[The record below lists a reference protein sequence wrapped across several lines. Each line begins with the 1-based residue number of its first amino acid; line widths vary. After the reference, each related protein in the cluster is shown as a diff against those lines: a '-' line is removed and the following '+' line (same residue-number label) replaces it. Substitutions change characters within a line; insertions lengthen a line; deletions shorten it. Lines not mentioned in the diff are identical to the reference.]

1 MNWLTNYIK
10 PKLESLVKKKDV
22 PRNLWIKC
30 ACEKQTMIYYKDFE
44 KSLGVCKE
52 CGTHMRLPS
61 DTRIKFLLDDGK
73 YEKINV
79 PLSKIDP
86 LSFKDKKRYKDRLK
100 QAKKKTKED
109 DAVVL
114 AEGNIEGITVLL
126 VVFDFNF
133 MGGSMGINVG
143 NSIVKASEISVK
155 KNLPMII
162 IPSSGGARM
171 QEGILSLMQ
180 MPRTIAAIQKIKEN
194 KIPYIVVLSD
204 PTTGGVCASFAMLGD
219 ILIAE
224 KGAMIGFAGR
234 RVIEQTI
241 KESIPDNFQTADYLL
256 EHGMIDMV
264 VHRKDLKNKIYKI
277 LKFIEKKKLNE
288 SSL

>member
-1 MNWLTNYIK
+1 MMENMR
-10 PKLESLVKKKDV
+10 KLRFHLVKSTRYLLKIKKD
-22 PRNLWIKC
+22 I
-30 ACEKQTMIYYKDFE
+30 
-44 KSLGVCKE
+44 
-52 CGTHMRLPS
+52 
-61 DTRIKFLLDDGK
+61 
-73 YEKINV
+73 
-79 PLSKIDP
+79 KID
-86 LSFKDKKRYKDRLK
+86 LNKL
-100 QAKKKTKED
+100 KKKTKED

-133 MGGSMGINVG
+133 MGGSMGVNVG

-155 KNLPMII
+155 KNIPLII

-194 KIPYIVVLSD
+194 RIPYIVVLSD

-224 KGAMIGFAGR
+224 KGATIGFAGR

-277 LKFIEKKKLNE
+277 LKFIENKN
-288 SSL
+288 

>member
-1 MNWLTNYIK
+1 MNCLTNYIK
-10 PKLESLVKKKDV
+10 PKLESLVKKRDV
-22 PRNLWIKC
+22 PKNLWLKC
-30 ACEKQTMIYYKDFE
+30 QCGTMIYYKDYE
-44 KSLGVCKE
+44 KSLGVCNE

-61 DTRIKFLLDDGK
+61 DTRIKFLLDDEK
-73 YEKINV
+73 YEKIKVSSN
-79 PLSKIDP
+79 KIDP
-86 LSFKDKKRYKDRLK
+86 LSFKDKKKYKDRLK
-100 QAKKKTKED
+100 QAKKETKED

-114 AEGNIEGITVLL
+114 AEGKIEGIDVIL

-133 MGGSMGINVG
+133 MGGSMGISVG

-155 KNLPMII
+155 KNIPLII

-224 KGAMIGFAGR
+224 KGATIGFAGK

-241 KESIPDNFQTADYLL
+241 KETIPDNFQTADYLL

-264 VHRKDLKNKIYKI
+264 VHRKDLKKKIFKI
-277 LKFIEKKKLNE
+277 LQYLEKKN
-288 SSL
+288 

>member
-10 PKLESLVKKKDV
+10 PKLESLVKKRDV
-22 PRNLWIKC
+22 PKNLWIKC
-30 ACEKQTMIYYKDFE
+30 QCSTMIYYKDYE
-44 KSLGVCKE
+44 KSLGVCNE

-61 DTRIKFLLDDGK
+61 ETRIKFLLDEGK
-73 YEKINV
+73 YEKIKV
-79 PLSKIDP
+79 SSSKIDP
-86 LSFKDKKRYKDRLK
+86 LSFKDTKKYKDRLK
-100 QAKKKTKED
+100 KAKRKTKED

-114 AEGNIEGITVLL
+114 AEGKIEGKDVLL
-126 VVFDFNF
+126 AVFDFNF
-133 MGGSMGINVG
+133 MGGSMGISVG
-143 NSIVKASEISVK
+143 NSIVKASEVSVK
-155 KNLPMII
+155 KNIPLII

-180 MPRTIAAIQKIKEN
+180 MPRTIAAIQKVKEN

-224 KGAMIGFAGR
+224 KGATIGFAGR

-241 KESIPDNFQTADYLL
+241 KETIPDNFQTADYLL
-256 EHGMIDMV
+256 DHGMIDMV

-277 LKFIEKKKLNE
+277 LKFLEKKN
-288 SSL
+288 

>member
-10 PKLESLVKKKDV
+10 PKLESLVKKKDI
-22 PRNLWIKC
+22 PKNLWIKC
-30 ACEKQTMIYYKDFE
+30 QCGTMIYYKDYD
-44 KSLGVCKE
+44 KSLGVCSE
-52 CGTHMRLPS
+52 CWTHMRLPA
-61 DTRIKFLLDDGK
+61 DTRIKFLLDDGNC
-73 YEKINV
+73 EKIKV
-79 PLSKIDP
+79 SIGITDP
-86 LSFKDKKRYKDRLK
+86 LTFKDKKKYKDRLK
-100 QAKKKTKED
+100 QARKKTKED

-114 AEGNIEGITVLL
+114 AEGKIEGIDVFL

-143 NSIVKASEISVK
+143 SAIVKACEISVK
-155 KNLPMII
+155 KNLPLII

-180 MPRTIAAIQKIKEN
+180 MPRTIAAIQKVKEN

-219 ILIAE
+219 VLIAE
-224 KGAMIGFAGR
+224 KGATIGFAGR

-241 KESIPDNFQTADYLL
+241 KETIPDNFQTADYLL
-256 EHGMIDMV
+256 EHGMIDIV

-277 LKFIEKKKLNE
+277 LKFIEK
-288 SSL
+288 

>member
-10 PKLESLVKKKDV
+10 PKLESLVKKKDI
-22 PRNLWIKC
+22 PKNLWIKC
-30 ACEKQTMIYYKDFE
+30 QCGTMIYYKDYD
-44 KSLGVCKE
+44 KSLGVCNE
-52 CGTHMRLPS
+52 CGTHMRLPA
-61 DTRIKFLLDDGK
+61 DTRIKFLLDDGN
-73 YEKINV
+73 YEKIKV
-79 PLSKIDP
+79 SIGKTDP
-86 LSFKDKKRYKDRLK
+86 LTFKDIKKYKDRLK
-100 QAKKKTKED
+100 QARKKTKED

-114 AEGNIEGITVLL
+114 AEGKIEGIDVVL

-143 NSIVKASEISVK
+143 SAIVKACEISVK
-155 KNLPMII
+155 KNLPLII

-219 ILIAE
+219 VLIAE
-224 KGAMIGFAGR
+224 KGATIGFAGR

-241 KESIPDNFQTADYLL
+241 KETIPDNFQTADYLL
-256 EHGMIDMV
+256 EHGMIDIV

-277 LKFIEKKKLNE
+277 LKFIEKN
-288 SSL
+288 

>member
-10 PKLESLVKKKDV
+10 PKLESLVKKRDV
-22 PRNLWIKC
+22 PKNLWIKC
-30 ACEKQTMIYYKDFE
+30 QCGTMIYYKDYE
-44 KSLGVCKE
+44 KSYGVCNE

-61 DTRIKFLLDDGK
+61 DTRIKFLLDDEK
-73 YEKINV
+73 YEKIKV
-79 PLSKIDP
+79 PISKPDP
-86 LSFKDKKRYKDRLK
+86 LTFKDKKKYKDRLK
-100 QAKKKTKED
+100 EAKKKTKED
-109 DAVVL
+109 DALVL
-114 AEGNIEGITVLL
+114 VEGKIESIPVML
-126 VVFDFNF
+126 VIFDFNF

-143 NSIVKASEISVK
+143 NSIVVASEISIK
-155 KNLPMII
+155 KKIPLII

-180 MPRTIAAIQKIKEN
+180 MPRTIAAIQKVKQN

-219 ILIAE
+219 VLIAE
-224 KGAMIGFAGR
+224 KGATIGFAGR

-241 KESIPDNFQTADYLL
+241 KETIPEGFQTSDYLY
-256 EHGMIDMV
+256 EHGMVDMV

-277 LKFIEKKKLNE
+277 LKFTEKKI
-288 SSL
+288 

>member
-10 PKLESLVKKKDV
+10 PKLESLVKKRDV
-22 PRNLWIKC
+22 PKNLWLKC
-30 ACEKQTMIYYKDFE
+30 QCGTMIYYKDYE
-44 KSLGVCKE
+44 KSLGVCNE

-73 YEKINV
+73 YEKIKVEAN
-79 PLSKIDP
+79 KIDP
-86 LSFKDKKRYKDRLK
+86 LSFKDRKKYKDRIK
-100 QAKKKTKED
+100 QARKKTKED

-114 AEGNIEGITVLL
+114 AEGKIEGIEVLL

-143 NSIVKASEISVK
+143 SSIVKASEVSIK
-155 KNLPMII
+155 KNLPLII

-180 MPRTIAAIQKIKEN
+180 MPRTIVAIQKVKEK
-194 KIPYIVVLSD
+194 KIPYIVILSD

-224 KGAMIGFAGR
+224 KGATIGFAGR

-277 LKFIEKKKLNE
+277 LKFIEKN
-288 SSL
+288 

>member
-61 DTRIKFLLDDGK
+61 DARIKFLLDDGK
-73 YEKINV
+73 YEKIKV
-79 PLSKIDP
+79 PPPSKIDP
-86 LSFKDKKRYKDRLK
+86 LSFKDKKRYTDRLK

-114 AEGNIEGITVLL
+114 AKGNIEGIPVLL

-133 MGGSMGINVG
+133 MGGSMVVSVG

-155 KNLPMII
+155 KKSTHDN
-162 IPSSGGARM
+162 
-171 QEGILSLMQ
+171 
-180 MPRTIAAIQKIKEN
+180 N
-194 KIPYIVVLSD
+194 
-204 PTTGGVCASFAMLGD
+204 SF
-219 ILIAE
+219 IWRC
-224 KGAMIGFAGR
+224 KNAGR
-234 RVIEQTI
+234 
-241 KESIPDNFQTADYLL
+241 Y
-256 EHGMIDMV
+256 
-264 VHRKDLKNKIYKI
+264 
-277 LKFIEKKKLNE
+277 FISNANA
-288 SSL
+288 